1 MSKRGEG
8 DFDPGYDEKICSM
21 TSSGD
26 KLDLKLIKQLVK
38 DSRYVC
44 RTCGRSAADAER
56 LCSPETM

>member
-8 DFDPGYDEKICSM
+8 DFDSGYDKKICSL

-26 KLDLKLIKQLVK
+26 QVDLKLIKQLVK

-44 RTCGRSAADAER
+44 RTCGRSAADSER